1 MVMEHMLHT
10 PEIATYNFSIIKS
23 WVTKG
28 PDLVWMNQ
36 ETDVTVDRDM
46 RDDVVDQ
53 AVVAVGTIW

>member
-1 MVMEHMLHT
+1 MLHT